1 MLNKLKQERIELL
14 HELSQLP
21 MCEYDGTSSVED
33 KKRREIGKKLDRN
46 LIEMRKVKG
55 IPLMFGRS
63 SKITDE
69 MRMNMIDDRLDGMT
83 VKQMAEKYK
92 ISISTVKR
100 YTSEALRE
108 MKQ

>member
-21 MCEYDGTSSVED
+21 MCEYDDTSSAED
-33 KKRREIGKKLDRN
+33 KQRREIGKKLDRN
-46 LIEMRKVKG
+46 LVEMRKIKG
-55 IPLMFGRS
+55 VPLMYGRS

-92 ISISTVKR
+92 VSISTVKR

-108 MKQ
+108 LGQ